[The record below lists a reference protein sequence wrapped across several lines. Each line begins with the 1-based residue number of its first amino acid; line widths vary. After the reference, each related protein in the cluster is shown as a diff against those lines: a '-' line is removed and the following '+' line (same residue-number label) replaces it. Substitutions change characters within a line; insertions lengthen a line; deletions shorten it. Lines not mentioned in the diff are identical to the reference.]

1 MNTELVNIIKGC
13 QKGNYTCQKKLYDS
27 YASLMYAI
35 CLRYL
40 KNHDDA
46 SDCLQDAFVI
56 VYDKIKDYQTIGKDE
71 ELKKTFVGWLKRI
84 QINVCLM
91 FIRKQK
97 KNYFIER
104 FEDERFDIED
114 EQEEEGFFDVSPQKL
129 FDLITKLP
137 DGYRMVLN
145 MYILDGYS
153 HQEIADLLSI
163 SVGTSKSQLARAKKI
178 LKDKILIVL
187 NESR

>member
-1 MNTELVNIIKGC
+1 MSSFSSSLEQLFIDNLIGVDPN
-13 QKGNYTCQKKLYDS
+13 QKR
-27 YASLMYAI
+27 
-35 CLRYL
+35 LRYL